1 MKILSTAPHIRS
13 RRTTKNIMLDV
24 LIALLPATIA
34 GIVYFGW
41 QAAVIIVIS
50 LASAALTEFVW
61 YIIEH
66 KIWKNGQKTL
76 KDFLAQFDFTS
87 LVTGLLLALC
97 LPANIEGWYMP
108 LLGSIFAVGVVKMLF
123 GGTGK
128 NIVNPAIAGRIFL
141 FISFTLMTVY
151 PDANF
156 GPLGQDNLSI
166 WWTNTW
172 VSATTN
178 ASGAGTALTTG
189 ATQLWNMFNK
199 KPILS
204 NLDLFL
210 GPGVAGCIGETCKLA
225 LIVGYLYLCVR
236 GVIKW
241 YLPLLYIGF
250 TGLFAVA
257 LEGFNFDYFL
267 PSILSGGLILG
278 ACFMATDYVTTPK
291 SKLGNIIYFILLG
304 LLTAGLRKATG
315 IEVVSFCIL
324 LMNFLVFLIDIIIKP
339 RPFGYV
345 RKKKEAKK

>member
-156 GPLGQDNLSI
+156 GPLGERGLEE
-166 WWTNTW
+166 
-172 VSATTN
+172 
-178 ASGAGTALTTG
+178 LMTG
-189 ATQLWNMFNK
+189 ATSLTSGLKGGMM
-199 KPILS
+199 LS

-210 GPGVAGCIGETCKLA
+210 GTGVAGCIGETCKLA

-291 SKLGNIIYFILLG
+291 SKLGNIIYFIVLG

>member
-66 KIWKNGQKTL
+66 KIWRNGQKTL

-156 GPLGQDNLSI
+156 GPLGERGLEE
-166 WWTNTW
+166 
-172 VSATTN
+172 
-178 ASGAGTALTTG
+178 LMTG
-189 ATQLWNMFNK
+189 ATSLTSGLKGGMM
-199 KPILS
+199 LS

-210 GPGVAGCIGETCKLA
+210 GTGVAGCIGETCKLA

-291 SKLGNIIYFILLG
+291 SKLGNIIYFIALG